1 MEAKF
6 INPILNAMVSTM
18 KTMIQVDVK
27 PGIPTVKKD
36 SISKGDITGIMSLLG
51 PKAKISIAMTF
62 PLNVIQNI
70 ADKMLPPDAAK
81 TTGALADLVGEINN
95 IITGGRYR
103 YQFQFWERFDSIFIK
118 DDLVCYNNVGIFA
131 SLYGL
136 ARFAAIINFTLG
148 ELLEPV
154 PI

>member
-95 IITGGRYR
+95 IITGAAKQILIDDG
-103 YQFQFWERFDSIFIK
+103 FKFEMSLPIIIIGAEHIITHKTNGPSILLPVTS
-118 DDLVCYNNVGIFA
+118 DLGGFYIE
-131 SLYGL
+131 
-136 ARFAAIINFTLG
+136 INYET
-148 ELLEPV
+148 
-154 PI
+154 